1 MFKAHDVTGN
11 GHTMKALP
19 LQETVDLLKKHNAIT
34 AK

>member
-1 MFKAHDVTGN
+1 VTGN

-19 LQETVDLLKKHNAIT
+19 LQETIDLLKKHNAIA